1 MVADRGYDIE
11 GIIAMAQLRIE
22 VSFVIELSETMLPV
36 VWRMV
41 FAFGVQQRDMALH
54 AKAPVLGLVIDCGA
68 NAEVKLPVLLLPIE
82 GMRQP
87 PVRSPMILLAVGPEG
102 KHRAALE
109 DDSLSL
115 LSAKMIL
122 HQNGEINVGR
132 RAVARVLVVMAE
144 TFQTQAHTG
153 HQGPSGVDVVVDAVT
168 DVEGDIL
175 LVLFDELVDPAHSLV
190 DVVLPT
196 FALSTGRSR

>member
-68 NAEVKLPVLLLPIE
+68 NAQVKLPVLLLSIE
-82 GMRQP
+82 GMLR

-196 FALSTGRSR
+196 FALRTGRSR

>member
-41 FAFGVQQRDMALH
+41 FAFGVQQGDMALH

-68 NAEVKLPVLLLPIE
+68 NAQVKLPVLLLSIE
-82 GMRQP
+82 GMLR

-115 LSAKMIL
+115 LSAKMIF

-132 RAVARVLVVMAE
+132 RAVARALVVMAE

-175 LVLFDELVDPAHSLV
+175 LVLFDKLVDPAHSLV

-196 FALSTGRSR
+196 FALRTGRSR

>member
-11 GIIAMAQLRIE
+11 GIVAMAQLRIE
-22 VSFVIELSETMLPV
+22 ISFVIELSETMLPV

-68 NAEVKLPVLLLPIE
+68 NAQVKLPVLLLSIE
-82 GMRQP
+82 GMLR

-196 FALSTGRSR
+196 FALRTGRSR

>member
-11 GIIAMAQLRIE
+11 GIVAMAQLRIE

-68 NAEVKLPVLLLPIE
+68 NAQVKLPLLLLSIE
-82 GMRQP
+82 GMLR
-87 PVRSPMILLAVGPEG
+87 PVRSPKILLAVGPEG
-102 KHRAALE
+102 KHRATLE

-115 LSAKMIL
+115 LSTKMIL

-132 RAVARVLVVMAE
+132 
-144 TFQTQAHTG
+144 
-153 HQGPSGVDVVVDAVT
+153 
-168 DVEGDIL
+168 
-175 LVLFDELVDPAHSLV
+175 
-190 DVVLPT
+190 
-196 FALSTGRSR
+196 

>member
-11 GIIAMAQLRIE
+11 GIVAMAQLRIE

-68 NAEVKLPVLLLPIE
+68 NAQVKLPVLLLSIE
-82 GMRQP
+82 GMLR
-87 PVRSPMILLAVGPEG
+87 PVRSPKILLAVGPEG

-115 LSAKMIL
+115 LSTKMIL

-196 FALSTGRSR
+196 FALRTGRSR

>member
-11 GIIAMAQLRIE
+11 GIVAMAQLRIE
-22 VSFVIELSETMLPV
+22 LSFVIELSETMLPV

-54 AKAPVLGLVIDCGA
+54 AKAPILGLVIDCGA
-68 NAEVKLPVLLLPIE
+68 NAQVKLPVLLLSIE
-82 GMRQP
+82 GMLR

-132 RAVARVLVVMAE
+132 
-144 TFQTQAHTG
+144 
-153 HQGPSGVDVVVDAVT
+153 
-168 DVEGDIL
+168 
-175 LVLFDELVDPAHSLV
+175 
-190 DVVLPT
+190 
-196 FALSTGRSR
+196 

>member
-11 GIIAMAQLRIE
+11 GIVAMAQLRIE
-22 VSFVIELSETMLPV
+22 ISFVIELSETMLPV

-68 NAEVKLPVLLLPIE
+68 NAQVKLPVLLLSIE
-82 GMRQP
+82 GMLR

-102 KHRAALE
+102 KNRAALK

-196 FALSTGRSR
+196 FALRTGRSR

>member
-54 AKAPVLGLVIDCGA
+54 AKAPVLSLVIDCGA
-68 NAEVKLPVLLLPIE
+68 NAQVKLPVLLLSIE

-132 RAVARVLVVMAE
+132 
-144 TFQTQAHTG
+144 
-153 HQGPSGVDVVVDAVT
+153 
-168 DVEGDIL
+168 
-175 LVLFDELVDPAHSLV
+175 
-190 DVVLPT
+190 
-196 FALSTGRSR
+196 

>member
-41 FAFGVQQRDMALH
+41 FAFGVQQGDMALH

-68 NAEVKLPVLLLPIE
+68 NAQVKLPVLLLSIE
-82 GMRQP
+82 GMLRP
-87 PVRSPMILLAVGPEG
+87 ARSPMILLAVGPEG

-175 LVLFDELVDPAHSLV
+175 LVLFDKLVDPAHSLV

-196 FALSTGRSR
+196 FALRTGRSR

>member
-41 FAFGVQQRDMALH
+41 FAFGVQQGDMALH

-68 NAEVKLPVLLLPIE
+68 NAQVKLPVLLLSIE
-82 GMRQP
+82 GMLR

-175 LVLFDELVDPAHSLV
+175 LVLFDKLVDPAHSLV

-196 FALSTGRSR
+196 FALRTGRSR

>member
-41 FAFGVQQRDMALH
+41 FAFGVQQGDMALH

-68 NAEVKLPVLLLPIE
+68 NAQVKLPVLLLSIE
-82 GMRQP
+82 GMLR

-115 LSAKMIL
+115 LSAKMIF

-168 DVEGDIL
+168 DVEDDIL
-175 LVLFDELVDPAHSLV
+175 LVLFDKLVDPAHSLV

-196 FALSTGRSR
+196 FALRTGRSR